1 MAIEIISTLK
11 PKNNGTFPIAE
22 AQDIS
27 VDDSGTRLDAAL
39 SEATAI
45 LLALS
50 TPATAIDL
58 SKLDSDGQI
67 IETYPDGTTKT
78 TTIEF
83 DTSGNPVKITDGDGN
98 VTTLTW

>member
-11 PKNNGTFPIAE
+11 PKNNGKFPIAE

-39 SEATAI
+39 LEAAAI

-50 TPATAIDL
+50 TPTTAIDL

-67 IETYPDGTTKT
+67 IETFPDGTTKI

-83 DTSGNPVKITDGDGN
+83 DENGNPVKITDGDGN
-98 VTTLTW
+98 ETTLTW